1 MVSLQRKALE
11 VCRDVD
17 ETPAGFYE
25 HPAFDG
31 GRNIFC
37 AVAAEGAGGGAAGD
51 APGAAST
58 RPAPDDTSDAAP
70 AAGRLVGYAILYRS
84 PDPSYLYMDIKVD
97 PDLDPAD
104 RAAVKD
110 ALFEK
115 VVGRARQIKSEVPF
129 SQETLLYGCYFA
141 EGRQSLDYLASK
153 GFTRWESL
161 CAVTL
166 SRGLEGVILKV
177 TRPLGVEVRPW
188 VLETEED
195 QVRYLMAHNESLPYN
210 YLDLPT
216 LQHFLRTRKAAILGA
231 FAEDEVAGNSVLLCE
246 NGVGTI
252 EYLFVREPWRGKGVG
267 RYLVRESLK
276 HFQDRGMD
284 RAEVVTGAGNEAALH
299 LYESMGYKV
308 VREAVSLGLKI

>member
-1 MVSLQRKALE
+1 MVSLQWKALE

-37 AVAAEGAGGGAAGD
+37 AVAAEGAGGAPAGD
-51 APGAAST
+51 APGAGSA
-58 RPAPDDTSDAAP
+58 RPAPDDASDAAP

-104 RAAVKD
+104 RAVVKD

-141 EGRQSLDYLASK
+141 EGRQ
-153 GFTRWESL
+153 
-161 CAVTL
+161 
-166 SRGLEGVILKV
+166 EGVILKV

-231 FAEDEVAGNSVLLCE
+231 FAGDEVSG
-246 NGVGTI
+246 
-252 EYLFVREPWRGKGVG
+252 
-267 RYLVRESLK
+267 SL
-276 HFQDRGMD
+276 
-284 RAEVVTGAGNEAALH
+284 
-299 LYESMGYKV
+299 
-308 VREAVSLGLKI
+308 